1 MRSGP
6 KTPQP
11 VAVWKEVGRVQMCVR
26 GIEKERERQKISR
39 MMSGKAA
46 ESNRKSKS
54 KPLQRI
60 TQKVSD

>member
-46 ESNRKSKS
+46 ESNRKLKS
-54 KPLQRI
+54 
-60 TQKVSD
+60 